1 MNDWLAVISI
11 TSCIMIFFKGKSEK
25 KMLHNIMAII
35 MLAIA
40 ILFTIKYLMIRGT
53 ITFWVLELSSHE

>member
-11 TSCIMIFFKGKSEK
+11 TSCIMIFFKGKTEK

-35 MLAIA
+35 MLALA

-53 ITFWVLELSSHE
+53 ITF